1 MPSYSNYDH
10 GYVDLQKQIVR
21 RLKSEKIQPQL
32 FEKLET
38 SFDAV
43 LADENIIMNRV
54 ERKRLLTRVTR
65 DVLGRYAKEAGQQF
79 NRKKVRARFGVGD
92 STQPGVRSDVGQ

>member
-1 MPSYSNYDH
+1 MLSYSNYDH
-10 GYVDLQKQIVR
+10 GYVDVQKQIVR
-21 RLKSEKIQPQL
+21 RLTSEKIQHQI

-43 LADENIIMNRV
+43 LADENIIVSRV

-65 DVLGRYAKEAGQQF
+65 DVLEDML
-79 NRKKVRARFGVGD
+79 KKLD
-92 STQPGVRSDVGQ
+92 SSSTENK

>member
-1 MPSYSNYDH
+1 MLSNSNYDH

-21 RLKSEKIQPQL
+21 RLNSEKLQPQI

-38 SFDAV
+38 AFDAV
-43 LADENIIMNRV
+43 LADENIIVSRV

-65 DVLGRYAKEAGQQF
+65 DVLEDMLKQLDSSSTT
-79 NRKKVRARFGVGD
+79 KK
-92 STQPGVRSDVGQ
+92 

>member
-1 MPSYSNYDH
+1 MLSYSNYDH

-21 RLKSEKIQPQL
+21 RLKSEKIQRQI

-38 SFDAV
+38 TFDAV
-43 LADENIIMNRV
+43 LADENIIVSRV

-65 DVLGRYAKEAGQQF
+65 DVLEDMLKQLDD
-79 NRKKVRARFGVGD
+79 N
-92 STQPGVRSDVGQ
+92 STGEK

>member
-65 DVLGRYAKEAGQQF
+65 DVLEDMLKKLDSSSIAK
-79 NRKKVRARFGVGD
+79 K
-92 STQPGVRSDVGQ
+92 

>member
-1 MPSYSNYDH
+1 MLSYSNYDH

-21 RLKSEKIQPQL
+21 RLKSEKIQRQI

-38 SFDAV
+38 TFDAV
-43 LADENIIMNRV
+43 LADENIIVSRV

-65 DVLGRYAKEAGQQF
+65 DVLEDMLKKLDSNSTAK
-79 NRKKVRARFGVGD
+79 K
-92 STQPGVRSDVGQ
+92 

>member
-1 MPSYSNYDH
+1 MLSYSNYEH
-10 GYVDLQKQIVR
+10 GYVDLQKKIVR
-21 RLKSEKIQPQL
+21 RLKSEKLQHQI

-43 LADENIIMNRV
+43 LADENIIVSRV

-65 DVLGRYAKEAGQQF
+65 DVFEDMLKQLDSRSTG
-79 NRKKVRARFGVGD
+79 KK
-92 STQPGVRSDVGQ
+92 

>member
-1 MPSYSNYDH
+1 MLSYSNYDH

-21 RLKSEKIQPQL
+21 RLKSEKIPHQI

-43 LADENIIMNRV
+43 LADENMIMSRV

-65 DVLGRYAKEAGQQF
+65 DVLEDMLKKLDSSSTAK
-79 NRKKVRARFGVGD
+79 K
-92 STQPGVRSDVGQ
+92 